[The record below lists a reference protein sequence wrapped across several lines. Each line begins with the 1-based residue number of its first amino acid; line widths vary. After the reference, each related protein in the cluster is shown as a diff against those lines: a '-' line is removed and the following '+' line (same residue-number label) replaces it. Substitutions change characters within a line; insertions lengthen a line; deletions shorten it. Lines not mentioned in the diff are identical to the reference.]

1 MARDGA
7 PSLTLADE
15 GGKERARVSVSKDG
29 EPRVAVMDYESRA
42 GAILR
47 VNGRAPQLELYDR
60 TGKNRAMLAA
70 QEDEMV
76 RLLMTDRDGKLR
88 VALGSLGDGN
98 SLIGLYNGENERAL
112 MQADANG
119 RPQYDRPIQPREDQL
134 PIDPSTDV
142 PDGFQA
148 GQLHIK
154 NFPGAGAVFHLSHTH
169 FEHRILGDLCLE
181 SRLQPVFVRPPA
193 QAGTP
198 CGPWWELLLLKR
210 QRPAPCSIGVRK
222 GAEHFDEIAMLLQ
235 LLDGLGDFLL
245 LEVAIAIHEKVIL
258 PRLAFAGTGL
268 DLRHIDFEPAHGRQR
283 AVQGADFVR
292 DAQHQTRAITSTG
305 GTALAA
311 QHEKSRRIDGIVLNA
326 GFEDHEMVAFGGQ

>member
-1 MARDGA
+1 MKIHELAVVAFAAMVGGALANVGLAQIKPVMAQNPPKAEAPAQDSVRAKRFELVDESRKTRVLLDVVKGEPIFAMSDSDGNTRLSAQVLASGEAVIGLKGADGKTRLSLITDADGTPTLTLGDVRGAARAKLAMARDGA

-119 RPQYDRPIQPREDQL
+119 RPQIA
-134 PIDPSTDV
+134 I
-142 PDGFQA
+142 
-148 GQLHIK
+148 
-154 NFPGAGAVFHLSHTH
+154 AGAKGKDGAALLVDGSGALGWRFVDEQGRLRALLS
-169 FEHRILGDLCLE
+169 IDG
-181 SRLQPVFVRPPA
+181 
-193 QAGTP
+193 AGTP
-198 CGPWWELLLLKR
+198 
-210 QRPAPCSIGVRK
+210 
-222 GAEHFDEIAMLLQ
+222 LLQ
-235 LLDGLGDFLL
+235 LTDANGS
-245 LEVAIAIHEKVIL
+245 EVFKA
-258 PRLAFAGTGL
+258 PR
-268 DLRHIDFEPAHGRQR
+268 
-283 AVQGADFVR
+283 
-292 DAQHQTRAITSTG
+292 
-305 GTALAA
+305 
-311 QHEKSRRIDGIVLNA
+311 
-326 GFEDHEMVAFGGQ
+326 